1 MGKTDNVIPFP
12 KGGVAGLEPAVLI
25 QLVEG
30 VSLSMRGVSVCL
42 IAAKHYGTC
51 CTSPGVLQE

>member
-12 KGGVAGLEPAVLI
+12 LLK
-25 QLVEG
+25 G
-30 VSLSMRGVSVCL
+30 VSLSMRGVSVYL